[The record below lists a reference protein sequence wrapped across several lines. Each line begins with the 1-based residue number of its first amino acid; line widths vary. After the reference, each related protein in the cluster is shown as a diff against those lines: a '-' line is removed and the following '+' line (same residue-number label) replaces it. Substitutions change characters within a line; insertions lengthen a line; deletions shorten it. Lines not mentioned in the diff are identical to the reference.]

1 MGYVI
6 PLPKE
11 VVGSDLANAL
21 KESASR
27 LKWKYMEDPTETRLY
42 HAEPEIDFARNPSE
56 LARKIPREGIKTK
69 ITKVSICL
77 KEGHILPSRYT
88 AHEDIELDKSYSVL
102 FLDSRYNETRDT
114 ENMKTLMLTLEDLF
128 HGQ

>member
-1 MGYVI
+1 MLF

-27 LKWKYMEDPTETRLY
+27 LRWKYMEDPTETHLY
-42 HAEPEIDFARNPSE
+42 HTKPEIDFARNPSE

-77 KEGHILPSRYT
+77 KEGHIAPSKFTTYG
-88 AHEDIELDKSYSVL
+88 DIELDKSYSVL
-102 FLDSRYNETRDT
+102 FLDSRYNETRDS